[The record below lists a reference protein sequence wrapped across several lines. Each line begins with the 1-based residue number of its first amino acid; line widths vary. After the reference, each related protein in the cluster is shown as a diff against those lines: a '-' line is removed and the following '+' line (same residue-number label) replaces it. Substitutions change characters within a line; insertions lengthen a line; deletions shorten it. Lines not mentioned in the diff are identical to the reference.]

1 MYSDDIDLSYRLLK
15 SGKINYYFCETSVIH
30 YKGESTIKDGTYM
43 KRFQE
48 AMDYFYSKHFKKSAF
63 FSLFMKIGSFFFVF
77 LKKNKTG
84 ISNRRIDNYI
94 LISENELLKEKLEKL
109 LGKNVKLLS
118 TSFKNELPSMLKRTD
133 ANVEV
138 IFDQNDLSFSNIISA
153 MEEFKNE
160 KVTFKIIS
168 NSSDFMIGSNSS
180 NDRGEV
186 VMI

>member
-1 MYSDDIDLSYRLLK
+1 M
-15 SGKINYYFCETSVIH
+15 
-30 YKGESTIKDGTYM
+30 
-43 KRFQE
+43 
-48 AMDYFYSKHFKKSAF
+48 
-63 FSLFMKIGSFFFVF
+63 FSFF

-84 ISNRRIDNYI
+84 VSNRGIDNYI

-133 ANVEV
+133 TNVEV
-138 IFDQNDLSFSNIISA
+138 IFDQNNLSFSNIIST

-160 KVTFKIIS
+160 RVTFKIIP
-168 NSSDFMIGSNSS
+168 NSSVFMIGSNSS

-186 VMI
+186 VMIEN